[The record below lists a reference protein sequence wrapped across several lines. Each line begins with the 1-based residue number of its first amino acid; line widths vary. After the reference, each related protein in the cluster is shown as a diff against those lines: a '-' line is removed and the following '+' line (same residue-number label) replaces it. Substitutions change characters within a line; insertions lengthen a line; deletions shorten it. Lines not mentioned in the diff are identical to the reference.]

1 MNTISTF
8 SRLNLHNHCIISC
21 FLFVGGMLAG
31 IFSGSVSAQPFS
43 VGSTEFT
50 WPDPARNNRQVA
62 VKAYYPALSAGVNA
76 PAAGGTF
83 PSIVFGHGF
92 VMSYTAYENLW
103 EYFVP
108 KGYIFLMVD
117 MENSFSPSHE
127 NFGRDILFTGQ
138 TFEQKSQS
146 ESTFPLYQK
155 HSGKTG
161 FAGHSMGGGASVLAA
176 SFEPSFPHLVVGMA
190 PAETNPSAVAAAPIV
205 DAPYLIFAGTG
216 DAVTPPAD
224 HQIPIYNAL
233 GSSCKFLVSMIGAS
247 HCYYANANGPCD
259 LGETVS
265 GGNITLTREDQQL
278 IVNTVLEPLFA
289 VFLKGLSAQTDAF
302 ESSLQQSG
310 VETTIGCGLSTEEH
324 SVSQTLIF
332 PNPAKESVNI
342 ITLTGASEK
351 QVMLT
356 DISGKSWIIPVVNNS
371 VDLSGFASGLY
382 FLKGDRFQSKLIIEK

>member
-1 MNTISTF
+1 MSVTTF
-8 SRLNLHNHCIISC
+8 SSRFYTYTLSIS
-21 FLFVGGMLAG
+21 FHALFTGVFACL
-31 IFSGSVSAQPFS
+31 FSVSVSAQPFS
-43 VGSTEFT
+43 VGSAEFT

-62 VKAYYPALSAGVNA
+62 VKAFYPAISPGVNA
-76 PAAGGTF
+76 PAAEGTF

-103 EYFVP
+103 QYYVA

-127 NFGRDILFTGQ
+127 NFGRDILFTGK

-176 SFEPSFPHLVVGMA
+176 SFEPSFPDLVIGMA
-190 PAETNPSAVAAAPIV
+190 PAETNPSAVAAAPAV
-205 DAPYLIFAGTG
+205 AAPYLIFAGTG

-233 GSSCKFLVSMIGAS
+233 GSACKFLVSMSGAA

-265 GGNITLTREDQQL
+265 GGSITLTREEQQL
-278 IVNTVLEPLFA
+278 KVNAVLDPLFA
-289 VFLKGLSAQTDAF
+289 VFLKGLSAQSDAF
-302 ESSLQQSG
+302 ESSLLQSG
-310 VETTIGCGLSTEEH
+310 VETTIGCGLSIGED
-324 SVSQTLIF
+324 VVPQTLIF
-332 PNPAKESVNI
+332 PNPAKESVFI
-342 ITLTGASEK
+342 AHPDASDK
-351 QVMLT
+351 QVTLI
-356 DISGKSWIIPVVNNS
+356 DITGKSWIIPVVNNS
-371 VDLSGFASGLY
+371 VDLRGFASGMY
-382 FLKGDRFQSKLIIEK
+382 FLRGSRIQAKLIIEK

>member
-1 MNTISTF
+1 MNTISIL
-8 SRLNLHNHCIISC
+8 SRLNFHFRAITLP
-21 FLFVGGMLAG
+21 FLFTVVLAGMLSPALL
-31 IFSGSVSAQPFS
+31 AQPFA

-62 VKAYYPALSAGVNA
+62 VKAYYPAVSAGA
-76 PAAGGTF
+76 DATPAQGTF
-83 PSIVFGHGF
+83 PSVVFGHGF

-103 EYFVP
+103 QYYVP

-127 NFGRDILFTGQ
+127 NFGRDILFTGK
-138 TFEQKSQS
+138 TFQQKSQS

-190 PAETNPSAVAAAPIV
+190 PAETNPSAVAAAPAV

-233 GSSCKFLVSMIGAS
+233 GSSCKFLVSISGGA

-265 GGNITLTREDQQL
+265 GGNITLTREEQQAK
-278 IVNTVLEPLFA
+278 VNAVLEPLFA
-289 VFLKGLSAQTDAF
+289 VFLKGINAQSDAF

-310 VETTIGCGLSTEEH
+310 VETTVGCGLSVEEDA
-324 SVSQTLIF
+324 VSQTLIF
-332 PNPAKESVNI
+332 PNPAKESVY
-342 ITLTGASEK
+342 ITNPDASEK
-351 QVMLT
+351 QVTLT
-356 DISGKSWIIPVVNNS
+356 DITGKSWIIPMVNNS
-371 VDLSGFASGLY
+371 VDLSGFASGMY
-382 FLKGDRFQSKLIIEK
+382 FLRGNRFQSKLIIEK